1 MRNSRMSDVAS
12 TTYMESVKVIPFSG
26 IKEEYL
32 HWSFKVEAFADERL
46 FWDALDIVREMPD
59 KATTDAEERKILVI
73 TKRLGI
79 FLFYLVQVQH

>member
-1 MRNSRMSDVAS
+1 MRNSWMSDVAS

-46 FWDALDIVREMPD
+46 FWDALDIVREMP
-59 KATTDAEERKILVI
+59 KTRLMRERKRYLRK